1 MRPFKRQFLFVAAVV
16 ATGMA
21 VAAAFAGSA
30 AADTASKSYCSKGG
44 TFTTTDPGIQS
55 AMDEAVAV
63 GGFWNIEFDGSVFG
77 VNEPGESVADLWGH
91 SDGVDDAGPFF
102 SDPTGLGSSA
112 GPVPASAVE
121 FIAVFAGPCV
131 APPAPPPGASHVF

>member
-1 MRPFKRQFLFVAAVV
+1 MSRRIKFLFLAAV
-16 ATGMA
+16 A
-21 VAAAFAGSA
+21 VAALGVAGAFAASS
-30 AADTASKSYCSKGG
+30 AADTLSKSYCSKGG
-44 TFTTTDPGIQS
+44 TFTTTDPVIQS

-77 VNEPGESVADLWGH
+77 VNEPGETVADLWGH
-91 SDGVDDAGPFF
+91 SDGVDDFGPFF

-131 APPAPPPGASHVF
+131 APPAPPPGASHVFM